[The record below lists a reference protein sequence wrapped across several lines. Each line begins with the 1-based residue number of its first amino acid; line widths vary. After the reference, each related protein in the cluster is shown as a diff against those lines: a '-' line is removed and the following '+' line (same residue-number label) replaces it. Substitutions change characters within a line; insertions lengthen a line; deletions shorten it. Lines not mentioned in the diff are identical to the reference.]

1 MVAEQ
6 SEMVVECRGVS
17 KRYKS
22 GDGVVRALEGVDLQ
36 VNSGEM
42 LMLVG
47 PSGCGKT
54 SLISIIAGILSYDD
68 GSVAVCGKDL
78 RTLSARARARL
89 RQKNIGFVFQS
100 YNLIPSLTAAENVA
114 VPLVTGGMS
123 LRQAC
128 SRAIPLMERVGLKG
142 KERSFPAQ
150 LSGGQQQRVA
160 IARSLIHRPRLIV
173 CDEPTSALDHRNGE
187 LAMELLKEESRSSG
201 CTIVVVTHDNRIFHH
216 GDRIATMND
225 GKIVS
230 IKNREEYT
238 NDNS

>member
-1 MVAEQ
+1 MA
-6 SEMVVECRGVS
+6 SSSDLVVECRGVS
-17 KRYKS
+17 KWYKS
-22 GDGVVRALEGVDLQ
+22 GDGIVRALEGVDLE
-36 VNSGEM
+36 VHSGEM

-54 SLISIIAGILSYDD
+54 SLISIIACILSYEE
-68 GSVAVCGKDL
+68 GSVAVCGSDVQA
-78 RTLSARARARL
+78 LSGRSRAKL

-100 YNLIPSLTAAENVA
+100 FNLIPSLTASENVA
-114 VPLVTGGMS
+114 IPLVTGGLS

-128 SRAIPLMERVGLKG
+128 SRAVPLMERVGLKG
-142 KERSFPAQ
+142 KERSFPSQ

-187 LAMELLKEESRSSG
+187 LAMQLLKEESRSSG

-225 GKIVS
+225 GKIES
-230 IKNREEYT
+230 IKSKEEYT